1 MPKYEVSINEVIAHS
16 VQVWAEDTDEAIQR
30 AKSLLMND
38 ARATEIHTESVGLDD
53 NTTWVEEIEGDD

>member
-30 AKSLLMND
+30 AKSLLIND
-38 ARATEIHTESVGLDD
+38 ARATEIHTESVGLDED
-53 NTTWVEEIEGDD
+53 STWVEEIEGDN